1 MSSAANVTGADGAA
15 VGHAQRSAATV
26 FAIRV
31 AGAGLAY
38 GSQVLLARL
47 MGKDAYGVFA
57 TAWVWILILGHVA
70 LFGLAQSACRFVPA
84 YRVGGELP
92 LARGFIATGAI
103 ATLASATLMALAGA
117 VLLWLAQGTLNPVY
131 VLPFAVALLV
141 LPVFALQDYLEGVA
155 RSFNWMTLAIGP
167 PFVIRPVLIALA
179 MTAAVWLGVAAEAWV
194 AVACTLLA
202 TSVATAIQAARLVP
216 RVQAALQRGPRAYR
230 RREWAAATMPIAF
243 GDLTL
248 MALGFVDVLLLGL
261 FVSAGEVGIYFAAT
275 RIVQFVIFAQ
285 YAATAATAQ
294 RFSAMRAAGQ
304 HATLRALVRRT
315 ALLTSVAT
323 AGFGGALLL
332 GAPVLLALF
341 GPGFQASFN
350 VLAILVAGAVLQSVF
365 GPAEDLLN
373 MLGFARTC
381 AAVSFAAV
389 VVAVVLCLVLIPPF
403 GTIGAASAMAITLS
417 LRAFALSV
425 AARRRLGFWT
435 HVLA

>member
-1 MSSAANVTGADGAA
+1 MSSTVNVTGAAGTT

-70 LFGLAQSACRFVPA
+70 LFGLAQSVCRFVPA
-84 YRVGGELP
+84 YRVRGELS
-92 LARGFIATGAI
+92 LARGFIATGAT

-117 VLLWLAQGTLNPVY
+117 LLLWLGQGTVNPVY
-131 VLPFAVALLV
+131 VLPFAIALLV

-167 PFVIRPVLIALA
+167 PFIIRPALIALT
-179 MTAAVWLGVAAEAWV
+179 MAVVVSLGVRAEAWV

-202 TSVATAIQAARLVP
+202 TAVATAVQATRLVP
-216 RVQAALQRGPRAYR
+216 RVRRALQRGPRDHR
-230 RREWAAATMPIAF
+230 RREWASATIPIAF

-294 RFSAMRAAGQ
+294 RFSEIWAAGQ
-304 HATLRALVRRT
+304 HATLRTLVRRT
-315 ALLTSVAT
+315 ARLTNLAT
-323 AGFGGALLL
+323 AAFGGGLLVA
-332 GAPVLLALF
+332 APLLLALF
-341 GPGFQASFN
+341 GPGFQASYD
-350 VLAILVAGAVLQSVF
+350 VLVILVIGAALQSLF

-381 AAVSFAAV
+381 AAISFAAV
-389 VVAVVLCLVLIPPF
+389 AVAVVLCLLLIPSF
-403 GTIGAASAMAITLS
+403 GTVGAASAMAVALTLRALALS
-417 LRAFALSV
+417 L
-425 AARRRLGFWT
+425 AARRHLGFGT